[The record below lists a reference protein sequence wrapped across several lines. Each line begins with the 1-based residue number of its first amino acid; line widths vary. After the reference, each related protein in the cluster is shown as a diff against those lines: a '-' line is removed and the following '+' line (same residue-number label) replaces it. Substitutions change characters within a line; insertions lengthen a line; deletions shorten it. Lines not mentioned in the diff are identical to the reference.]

1 MIGDSMPSKIDEL
14 LINPL
19 IVINIGLRKF
29 AENLEVQKVEVVQVD
44 WTPPAGGDKEMMNL
58 LDQLL

>member
-1 MIGDSMPSKIDEL
+1 MPSKIDEL

-29 AENLEVQKVEVVQVD
+29 AENLEGQKVEVVQVD